1 MWKLNFVF
9 NRDLFIKTRS
19 IEQNIDV
26 IDIKEIIRESG
37 GSERG
42 FVVFGEN
49 QLIDC
54 SQEDVMKT

>member
-1 MWKLNFVF
+1 MWKQNFVF
-9 NRDLFIKTRS
+9 NRDLFLRNSS

-42 FVVFGEN
+42 FVVFEEIP
-49 QLIDC
+49 LFDC
-54 SQEDVMKT
+54 SQEEVMKI